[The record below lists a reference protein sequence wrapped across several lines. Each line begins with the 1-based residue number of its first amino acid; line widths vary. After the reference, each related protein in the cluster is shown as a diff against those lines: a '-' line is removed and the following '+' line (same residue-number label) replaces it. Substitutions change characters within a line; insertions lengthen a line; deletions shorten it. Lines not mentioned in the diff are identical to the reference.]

1 MTQPAR
7 EREARQ
13 PEQQEGR
20 RGMTTPRVAKIV
32 ELIGVSDKGWEDA
45 AQVAVEEARKTIH
58 GITGVKIKEM
68 TAKVDQKTGQI
79 VEYKSCINLSFGVM
93 DEERG

>member
-1 MTQPAR
+1 
-7 EREARQ
+7 
-13 PEQQEGR
+13 
-20 RGMTTPRVAKIV
+20 MTTPRVAKIV

-79 VEYKSCINLSFGVM
+79 IEYKSCINLSFGVM
-93 DEERG
+93 DEERD